1 MSQGDDKLQLSSTP
15 EAANQGTNAKQH
27 KFAGRHLLASYFDCD
42 ETVVSDAQ
50 RCLTALRNAAA
61 ASAVTVVS
69 ETVHHFPNGAVTAI
83 LLLAES
89 HASIHTY
96 PEHRSCFIDF
106 FTCGAGNIEEFDAVL
121 KSELKPRRSDVKVV
135 DRGGDKS
142 GGLPHRLSSDKSD

>member
-1 MSQGDDKLQLSSTP
+1 MQLSSTP
-15 EAANQGTNAKQH
+15 EVTNQVANPKQH
-27 KFAGRHLLASYFDCD
+27 EFAGRHLLASYFDCD
-42 ETVVSDAQ
+42 ESVINDAH

-61 ASAVTVVS
+61 ASGVTVVS
-69 ETVHHFPNGAVTAI
+69 ENVHHFPNGAVTAI

-121 KSELKPRRSDVKVV
+121 KTELKPSHSEINVV
-135 DRGGDKS
+135 DRGGDKI
-142 GGLPHRLSSDKSD
+142 K